1 MNFLTRNADRNLT
14 DVEAQALVAKVQS
27 GDKAAEAALVN
38 HYTRLAFTVA
48 RSFYSYRSIVYDED
62 DMLQDALMRIL
73 IQAKSYDGRVPFRV
87 WVAVG
92 MRINIWT
99 RAWNEIR
106 RRRKFHASRTQQLAA
121 SHSLGVQLHN
131 DIHNSMAH
139 ESGLY
144 PDGLPGFFDMILAD
158 VENHHDFLAIVSGAN
173 LTSRQ
178 RSIIVQRSEGK
189 KISDIASQLGV
200 HTATVN
206 RDIATAMDAMKE
218 LVRVRP

>member
-14 DVEAQALVAKVQS
+14 DAEAQALVAKVQS
-27 GDKAAEAALVN
+27 GDRAAEAALVN
-38 HYTRLAFTVA
+38 HYTRLAFSVA

-73 IQAKSYDGRVPFRV
+73 IQAKSYDGRVPFRA
-87 WVAVG
+87 WAAVG

-106 RRRKFHASRTQQLAA
+106 RRRKFHASRKQQQMA
-121 SHSLGVQLHN
+121 SQTTDPIANTTHLE
-131 DIHNSMAH
+131 H
-139 ESGLY
+139 ESGLD
-144 PDGLPGFFDMILAD
+144 PDGLPGFFDMVLSDI
-158 VENHHDFLAIVSGAN
+158 ENHHDFLAIVSGAK
-173 LTSRQ
+173 LSSRQ
-178 RSIIVQRSEGK
+178 RSIITQRSEGK
-189 KISDIASQLGV
+189 KISDIADQLGV

-206 RDIATAMDAMKE
+206 RDIAAAMDAMKE